1 MGSRGVDL
9 GSGRENSVGGTLV
22 GRWTLMLES
31 IGALRDG
38 ARATDVEGGQ
48 DVGTT
53 SVIFQKERAFT
64 QKSPGNSRAWILNPG
79 VHTLFLRS
87 SP

>member
-9 GSGRENSVGGTLV
+9 GSGRENSVGGTPV
-22 GRWTLMLES
+22 GRWTLMLER
-31 IGALRDG
+31 IGAMRDDP
-38 ARATDVEGGQ
+38 RAADVEGGQ

-53 SVIFQKERAFT
+53 SVIVQKERAFT
-64 QKSPGNSRAWILNPG
+64 PKSPGNSRAWMLNPG